1 VGSPYFRW
9 LRAAEKCLVS
19 VALGPYL
26 SSVGNMDKLLFDIF
40 NSFLKN
46 ILYIK
51 VTYQAGPWGW
61 PRQLIFFAAVES
73 KQFSHVSL

>member
-1 VGSPYFRW
+1 
-9 LRAAEKCLVS
+9 
-19 VALGPYL
+19 
-26 SSVGNMDKLLFDIF
+26 LFDIF

-46 ILYIK
+46 VLYIK

-61 PRQLIFFAAVES
+61 PCLFFFAAVES